1 MLSFWEQNSFLQHD
15 YIIIG
20 SGIVGLSAACSIK
33 ERQPSASVLV
43 LERGILPT
51 GASTRNAGFACIG
64 SLTELLADL
73 RHSPT
78 PLVLALL
85 DLRLK
90 GLQKLR
96 ARLGDVAIDYRALG
110 SYELIGEHEL
120 PCLAEI
126 DNLNNLLRPVLG
138 GKAFGLATEKI
149 AEFGFDKTQ
158 VKAMIQN
165 HFEGQLDTG
174 KMMHS
179 LWQYANSLGVM
190 VLTGA
195 EVNTIND
202 TDIGAVVEV
211 NHLTIQKKIA
221 FVANKK
227 AIICT
232 NAFAK
237 QFMPNED
244 ITPGRGQVLITKPI
258 DNLPFKGIF
267 HFDEG
272 YYYFRNYG
280 NRVIFG
286 GGRNLDFAAEATTQ
300 IAYNQQ
306 ILAHLKHKLQTL
318 ILPNTPFEI
327 DMEWAGIMAFGTTDK
342 MPILKKI
349 SPHIVAGVRLGGMGV
364 AIGSILGEQIYELIT
379 N

>member
-1 MLSFWEQNSFLQHD
+1 MLSFWERNSFLQHN

-33 ERQPSASVLV
+33 EQQPSASVLV

-96 ARLGDVAIDYRALG
+96 ARLGDAAIDYRALG
-110 SYELIGEHEL
+110 SYELISEHEL
-120 PCLAEI
+120 PCLAQI
-126 DNLNNLLRPVLG
+126 DNLNNLLCPVLG
-138 GKAFGLATEKI
+138 GNAFGLATEKI
-149 AEFGFDKTQ
+149 DEFGFDKTQ

-195 EVNTIND
+195 EVNNISD
-202 TDIGAVVEV
+202 TGNGAVVAV
-211 NHLTIQKKIA
+211 NQLTIQKKIA

-286 GGRNLDFAAEATTQ
+286 GGRNLDFAAEATTE

-306 ILAHLKHKLQTL
+306 ILSHLKHKLQTL

>member
-1 MLSFWEQNSFLQHD
+1 MLSFWERNSFLQHN

-33 ERQPSASVLV
+33 EQQPSASVLV
-43 LERGILPT
+43 LERGILPA

-96 ARLGDVAIDYRALG
+96 ARLGDAAIDYRALG
-110 SYELIGEHEL
+110 SYELISEHEL
-120 PCLAEI
+120 PCLAQI
-126 DNLNNLLRPVLG
+126 DNLNNLLCPVLG
-138 GKAFGLATEKI
+138 GNAFGLATEKI
-149 AEFGFDKTQ
+149 DEFGFDKTQ

-165 HFEGQLDTG
+165 YFEGQLDTG

-195 EVNTIND
+195 EVNNISD
-202 TDIGAVVEV
+202 TGNGAVVAV
-211 NHLTIQKKIA
+211 NQLTIQKKIA

-286 GGRNLDFAAEATTQ
+286 GGRNLDFAAEATTE

-306 ILAHLKHKLQTL
+306 ILSHLKHKLQTL